1 MIENTARVFLLD
13 DQRLVCEAVGLM
25 LEDDP
30 DIVYRYCMDP
40 RQALIQIQDFQP
52 TVILLDLVM
61 PEIDGLT
68 LLGLLR
74 RHPSTQKIP
83 AVMLSGKDEA
93 ERKAEAFSKQANDYL
108 VKLPE
113 QIELLARLKYHSQA
127 YQSHRAVEQHLQ
139 ALQDMN
145 LKLEQASQAKSRFLA
160 NVSHEIRTPMNGILG
175 MAQLLLLNPTTG
187 NQKHRIQTIK
197 SSAEA
202 LLALLNDVL
211 DFSKIEAGR
220 LDLVSSEFNLSD
232 MVRDVLNLFHS
243 KADDKGVDLSYSLG
257 PGCEALMRADGVRL
271 RQIVTNL
278 VGNAV
283 KFTESGSVTV
293 RVERV
298 DGELC
303 RFEVQDT
310 GIGMS
315 ETAQSQIFSA
325 FTQADLFDR
334 RAEGTGLG
342 LTICRRLA
350 ELMGGEIWVE
360 SKLGEGSCFIFTAKM
375 ETVGEV
381 LEPFGNSR
389 CAVLI
394 ESRPGTLRSLTQQLT
409 TWGFTTQLATN
420 SDHALEM
427 LAALPAETIAL
438 LDSEVVDCCLFENWQ
453 TVCLGGEGCSA
464 LDRPIDLAALRARI
478 SGTVKEESHQDS
490 RPAVVEGQVRV
501 LLVDD
506 NHVNRNVGKEML
518 EILGYE
524 VDMAENGLEAVEAV
538 RKNRY
543 NIVLMDCEMPVMDG
557 LQATRKIRREQSAHI
572 PIVAVTAHALDTQRT
587 ICSEAGMDDFITKPL
602 QIPDLMAVLET
613 WTAGQQAA

>member
-83 AVMLSGKDEA
+83 VVMLSGKDEA

-325 FTQADLFDR
+325 FTQADLSDR

-524 VDMAENGLEAVEAV
+524 VEMAENGLEAVEAV
-538 RKNRY
+538 RKNCY

-602 QIPDLMAVLET
+602 QIPDLMAVLEK

>member
-83 AVMLSGKDEA
+83 VVMLSGKDEA

-325 FTQADLFDR
+325 FTQADLSDR

-524 VDMAENGLEAVEAV
+524 VEMAENGLEAVEAV
-538 RKNRY
+538 RKNCY

-557 LQATRKIRREQSAHI
+557 LQATREIRREQSAHI

-602 QIPDLMAVLET
+602 QIPDLMAVLEK

>member
-13 DQRLVCEAVGLM
+13 DQRIVCEAVGLM

-127 YQSHRAVEQHLQ
+127 YKSHRAVEQHLQ

-602 QIPDLMAVLET
+602 QIPDLMAVLEK

>member
-1 MIENTARVFLLD
+1 MIDSTARVFLLD
-13 DQRLVCEAVGLM
+13 DQRIVCEAVGFM
-25 LEDDP
+25 LEGDP
-30 DIVYRYCMDP
+30 DIVYRYCMNP
-40 RQALIQIQDFQP
+40 RDALSQIQDFKP

-74 RHPSTQKIP
+74 RHPATQKIP
-83 AVMLSGKDEA
+83 VVMLSGKDEA

-108 VKLPE
+108 VKLPD
-113 QIELLARLKYHSQA
+113 QIELLARLKYHSHA
-127 YQSHRAVEQHLQ
+127 YQSYKAVDQHLE
-139 ALQDMN
+139 ALQEMN
-145 LKLEQASQAKSRFLA
+145 VKLEQASQAKSRFLA

-175 MAQLLLLNPTTG
+175 MAQLLLLSPMTG

-220 LDLVSSEFNLSD
+220 LDLVVSEFSLSD
-232 MVRDVLNLFHS
+232 MIRDVLNLFHS

-257 PGCEALMRADGVRL
+257 EGCEALMKADGVRL

-283 KFTESGSVTV
+283 KFTESGSITV

-298 DGELC
+298 DETVC

-315 ETAQSQIFSA
+315 ETAQNQIFSA
-325 FTQADLFDR
+325 FTQADLSDR

-360 SKLGEGSCFIFTAKM
+360 SRLGEGSNFIFTAKM
-375 ETVGEV
+375 EPVGEV
-381 LEPFGNSR
+381 LKPFGDSR
-389 CAVLI
+389 NAVLL
-394 ESRPGTLRSLTQQLT
+394 ESRPGTLRSLTQQLA
-409 TWGFTTQLATN
+409 TWGFEAQVTES
-420 SDHALEM
+420 SDRALEI
-427 LAALPAETIAL
+427 LSGLPADSIAL
-438 LDSEVVDCCLFENWQ
+438 LDSEVVDCCSFGAWK
-453 TVCLGGEGCSA
+453 TVCLGGEGCCA
-464 LDRPIDLAALRARI
+464 LERPIDLGAPRTRI
-478 SGTVKEESHQDS
+478 VGTVIEESPQDS
-490 RPAVVEGQVRV
+490 RPAVVEGQVSV

-506 NHVNRNVGKEML
+506 NPVNRNVGKEML
-518 EILGYE
+518 EILGYQVE
-524 VDMAENGLEAVEAV
+524 MAENGLEAVEAV
-538 RKNRY
+538 RKNHY
-543 NIVLMDCEMPVMDG
+543 HIVLMDCEMPVMDG
-557 LQATRKIRREQSAHI
+557 LQATRNIRQEQSAHI

-602 QIPDLMAVLET
+602 QIPALMAVLEK

>member
-13 DQRLVCEAVGLM
+13 DQRIVCEAVGLM

-83 AVMLSGKDEA
+83 VVMLSGKDEA

-325 FTQADLFDR
+325 FTQADLSDR

-524 VDMAENGLEAVEAV
+524 VEMAENGLEAVEAV
-538 RKNRY
+538 RKNCY

-602 QIPDLMAVLET
+602 QIPDLMAVLEK

>member
-13 DQRLVCEAVGLM
+13 DQRIVCEAVGLM

-127 YQSHRAVEQHLQ
+127 YKSHRAVEQHLQ

-220 LDLVSSEFNLSD
+220 LDLVSSEFNLLD

-325 FTQADLFDR
+325 FTQADLSDR

>member
-1 MIENTARVFLLD
+1 
-13 DQRLVCEAVGLM
+13 
-25 LEDDP
+25 
-30 DIVYRYCMDP
+30 
-40 RQALIQIQDFQP
+40 
-52 TVILLDLVM
+52 
-61 PEIDGLT
+61 
-68 LLGLLR
+68 
-74 RHPSTQKIP
+74 
-83 AVMLSGKDEA
+83 
-93 ERKAEAFSKQANDYL
+93 
-108 VKLPE
+108 
-113 QIELLARLKYHSQA
+113 
-127 YQSHRAVEQHLQ
+127 
-139 ALQDMN
+139 
-145 LKLEQASQAKSRFLA
+145 
-160 NVSHEIRTPMNGILG
+160 
-175 MAQLLLLNPTTG
+175 
-187 NQKHRIQTIK
+187 
-197 SSAEA
+197 
-202 LLALLNDVL
+202 
-211 DFSKIEAGR
+211 
-220 LDLVSSEFNLSD
+220 
-232 MVRDVLNLFHS
+232 
-243 KADDKGVDLSYSLG
+243 
-257 PGCEALMRADGVRL
+257 
-271 RQIVTNL
+271 
-278 VGNAV
+278 
-283 KFTESGSVTV
+283 
-293 RVERV
+293 
-298 DGELC
+298 
-303 RFEVQDT
+303 
-310 GIGMS
+310 
-315 ETAQSQIFSA
+315 
-325 FTQADLFDR
+325 
-334 RAEGTGLG
+334 
-342 LTICRRLA
+342 
-350 ELMGGEIWVE
+350 MGGEIWVE

-524 VDMAENGLEAVEAV
+524 VEMAENGLEAVEAV
-538 RKNRY
+538 RKNCY

-602 QIPDLMAVLET
+602 QIPDLMAVLEK

>member
-83 AVMLSGKDEA
+83 VVMLSGKDEA

-325 FTQADLFDR
+325 FTQADLSDR

-524 VDMAENGLEAVEAV
+524 VEMAENGLEAVEAV
-538 RKNRY
+538 RKNCY